1 MGIDP
6 RERLLQYNSNA
17 LETKKQE
24 AELDVDDSRFWVSI
38 YIVGIH
44 EINPKTKSMFRNISN
59 KMINK

>member
-24 AELDVDDSRFWVSI
+24 AELDVDDSRFWASV

-44 EINPKTKSMFRNISN
+44 EINPKTKSMFR
-59 KMINK
+59 